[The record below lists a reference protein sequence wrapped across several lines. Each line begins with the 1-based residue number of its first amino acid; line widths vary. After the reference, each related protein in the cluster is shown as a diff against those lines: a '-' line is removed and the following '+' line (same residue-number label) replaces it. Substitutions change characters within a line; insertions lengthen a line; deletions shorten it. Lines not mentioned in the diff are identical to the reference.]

1 MGESRLISFE
11 VGAEMLNLHH
21 TTVRQRKGGTEMLT
35 HVSGFGRRRFLIRSE
50 VEALVQNKINRAV
63 EQDKERKTLLR
74 MAS

>member
-1 MGESRLISFE
+1 MSESRLISFE